1 MDRDTFLE
9 SSVLKAS
16 SHLTVI
22 HQTAFHIPLPDEV
35 PSFGAPPCLLKQSSM
50 PSIASATARE
60 ILMVFPQIID
70 TRLYQLIIL
79 WFFFF
84 FHWTTPWN
92 AEFSSSGP
100 ASSAG
105 CGWRNVP
112 IVQNWVILVCLQ
124 WNDIVKEQK
133 PFKAKLP
140 VCFLCLEKYTVC
152 SPILHQELNFAFAP
166 LELKSHAGPGS
177 NIKKART
184 CQKEFT
190 VEGESFFPRD

>member
-70 TRLYQLIIL
+70 TGLYQLIIL
-79 WFFFF
+79 
-84 FHWTTPWN
+84 
-92 AEFSSSGP
+92 
-100 ASSAG
+100 
-105 CGWRNVP
+105 
-112 IVQNWVILVCLQ
+112 
-124 WNDIVKEQK
+124 
-133 PFKAKLP
+133 
-140 VCFLCLEKYTVC
+140 
-152 SPILHQELNFAFAP
+152 
-166 LELKSHAGPGS
+166 
-177 NIKKART
+177 
-184 CQKEFT
+184 
-190 VEGESFFPRD
+190 